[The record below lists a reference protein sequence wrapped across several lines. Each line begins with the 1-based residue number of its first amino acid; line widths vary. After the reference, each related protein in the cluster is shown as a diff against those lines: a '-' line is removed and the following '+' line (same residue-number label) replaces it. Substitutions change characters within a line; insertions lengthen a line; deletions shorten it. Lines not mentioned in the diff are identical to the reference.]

1 VLARLTWSVDLSET
15 GFATM
20 LAQLIPQDG
29 GPPITLHSAITIVG
43 RSSKL
48 CDLVVDQTSISKQ
61 HCVLVKTDGLLYLR
75 DLGSTNGTRVNGQR
89 VVRGALLPGDK
100 LSFSGVTYRVH
111 LGPDK
116 GPVRISQN
124 GATEMIPIV
133 DANSSDDTMRIDDN
147 SKSDVR
153 FLRDSDLLPPD

>member
-1 VLARLTWSVDLSET
+1 
-15 GFATM
+15 M
-20 LAQLIPQDG
+20 
-29 GPPITLHSAITIVG
+29 
-43 RSSKL
+43 
-48 CDLVVDQTSISKQ
+48 
-61 HCVLVKTDGLLYLR
+61 LVKTDGLLYLR

-89 VVRGALLPGDK
+89 VIRGALLPGDK

-116 GPVRISQN
+116 GPAGVSLN
-124 GATEMIPIV
+124 GATEMIPVI
-133 DANSSDDTMRIDDN
+133 DADSSDDTMRTDDH

>member
-1 VLARLTWSVDLSET
+1 
-15 GFATM
+15 M

-29 GPPITLHSAITIVG
+29 GPPITLHSAITVVG

-48 CDLVVDQTSISKQ
+48 CDLVVDHTSISKQ

-100 LSFSGVTYRVH
+100 LSFSGVMYRVH

-116 GPVRISQN
+116 GPGIVSRN
-124 GATEMIPIV
+124 GVTEMIPII
-133 DANSSDDTMRIDDN
+133 DALSSVGTMQTDEN

>member
-1 VLARLTWSVDLSET
+1 
-15 GFATM
+15 M

-29 GPPITLHSAITIVG
+29 GPPITLHSAITVVG

-48 CDLVVDQTSISKQ
+48 CDLVVDQNSISKQ

-89 VVRGALLPGDK
+89 VIRGALLPGDK
-100 LSFSGVTYRVH
+100 LSFSGVTYRVY
-111 LGPDK
+111 LGPDQAS
-116 GPVRISQN
+116 GIVPLN
-124 GATEMIPIV
+124 GATEMIPII
-133 DANSSDDTMRIDDN
+133 DANSSDDKMRINDN

>member
-1 VLARLTWSVDLSET
+1 
-15 GFATM
+15 M

-29 GPPITLHSAITIVG
+29 GAPITLHSAITVVG
-43 RSSKL
+43 RSSRF
-48 CDLVVDQTSISKQ
+48 CDMVVDQTSISKQ

-111 LGPDK
+111 LGPDQ
-116 GPVRISQN
+116 GPGIVSLN
-124 GATEMIPIV
+124 GVTEMIPII
-133 DANSSDDTMRIDDN
+133 DANSSDDTMRINDN

>member
-1 VLARLTWSVDLSET
+1 
-15 GFATM
+15 M

-43 RSSKL
+43 RSAKL
-48 CDLVVDQTSISKQ
+48 CDMVVDQTNISKQ

-100 LSFSGVTYRVH
+100 LSFSGVTFRVH

-116 GPVRISQN
+116 GPSIVSVN
-124 GATEMIPIV
+124 GATEMIPVIDV
-133 DANSSDDTMRIDDN
+133 NSLDDTIRGGDH
-147 SKSDVR
+147 SASDVR

>member
-1 VLARLTWSVDLSET
+1 
-15 GFATM
+15 M
-20 LAQLIPQDG
+20 LAQLVPHEG
-29 GPPITLHSAITIVG
+29 GPAITLQNAITIVG
-43 RSSKL
+43 RSAKL

-100 LSFSGVTYRVH
+100 LSFSGVTFRVH

-116 GPVRISQN
+116 GPSVVTVN

-133 DANSSDDTMRIDDN
+133 DADSLDDTIRHHDH
-147 SKSDVR
+147 SESDVR
-153 FLRDSDLLPPD
+153 FLRESDLLPPD

>member
-1 VLARLTWSVDLSET
+1 
-15 GFATM
+15 M

-29 GPPITLHSAITIVG
+29 GPPITLHSAITVVG

-116 GPVRISQN
+116 GPGIVSLN
-124 GATEMIPIV
+124 GATEMIPVI
-133 DANSSDDTMRIDDN
+133 DANSADETMRIDEQ